1 MTPKDLIAGSTR
13 IVIKIGSA
21 LLTDERTG
29 EIKQDWLQS
38 IADDLAEWNKQGKEI
53 VIVSSGAIALGRK
66 ALGIKYTD
74 TPSSI
79 PLELKQAAAAV
90 GQIDLVRGYDVA
102 FTKHG
107 IQTAIVLLSP
117 KDTEERQ
124 PHLNARATLNA
135 LLTKGHI
142 PIINENDTVST
153 SEIRFGDNDRLA
165 ARVSQMIGS
174 DLLIQL
180 STTDGLYTADPSSD
194 DSAKHLPVVE
204 EINDDINAMAGDAK
218 PGLSTGGMK
227 SKLKAA
233 QIATKAGVHM
243 IITDGQVDNALSALN
258 NGARATIF
266 KASQKPLSAR
276 KKWIS
281 SHVAPMGTLVLDDGA
296 INALKNGKSLLPS
309 GVLKIDG
316 NFEYGDPVQ
325 IENID
330 HSVIAI
336 GLSRYH
342 ANEARHIMGRKSSE
356 IPEVLGYSRGDVIIH
371 RDDLVLQA

>member
-1 MTPKDLIAGSTR
+1 MLPNDLISQSKR
-13 IVIKIGSA
+13 IVVKIGSA

-29 EIKQDWLQS
+29 EIKQGWLQS
-38 IADDLAEWNKQGKEI
+38 IADDLAEWHKHSKEI

-66 ALGIKYTD
+66 ALGVKYTE

-90 GQIDLVRGYDVA
+90 GQVDLIRGYHVA
-102 FTKHG
+102 FHRHD

-124 PHLNARATLNA
+124 AHLNARATLNA
-135 LLTKGHI
+135 LLIKGHI
-142 PIINENDTVST
+142 PVINENDTVST

-165 ARVSQMIGS
+165 ARVGQMIGA

-194 DSAKHLPVVE
+194 DSAKHIPVVE
-204 EINDDINAMAGDAK
+204 EINDEINAMAGDAK

-233 QIATKAGVHM
+233 QIATQAGVHM
-243 IITDGQVDNALSALN
+243 IITDGQNNNALSALN
-258 NGARATIF
+258 DGARATIF
-266 KASQKPLSAR
+266 KASEKPLSAR

-281 SHVAPMGTLVLDDGA
+281 SHVKPMGTVILDDGA

-309 GVLKIDG
+309 GILKIDG
-316 NFEYGDPVQ
+316 SFEYGDPVQ
-325 IENID
+325 IEDID
-330 HSVIAI
+330 HNVIAI

-342 ANEARHIMGRKSSE
+342 ANEARHVMGRKSTD
-356 IPEVLGYSRGDVIIH
+356 IPEILGYSRGDVIVH
-371 RDDLVLQA
+371 RDDLVLQG

>member
-1 MTPKDLIAGSTR
+1 MTPHALISQSNR

-29 EIKQDWLQS
+29 NIKQDWLQS
-38 IADDLAEWNKQGKEI
+38 ITDDVASWHGQGKEI

-66 ALGIKYTD
+66 ALGVEYTN

-90 GQIDLVRGYDVA
+90 GQVDLIRGYDVA
-102 FTKHG
+102 FDKHD
-107 IQTAIVLLSP
+107 IQIAIVLLSP

-135 LLTKGHI
+135 LLTNGHI

-165 ARVSQMIGS
+165 ARVAQMIGA

-180 STTDGLYTADPSSD
+180 STTDGLYTADPTTD
-194 DSAKHLPVVE
+194 DTAKHIDIVE
-204 EINDDINAMAGDAK
+204 EITDDINTMAGDAK

-233 QIATKAGVHM
+233 QIATQAGVHM
-243 IITDGQVDNALSALN
+243 IITDGQTNNALAALKE
-258 NGARATIF
+258 GARATIF
-266 KASQKPLSAR
+266 KASEKPLSAR

-281 SHVAPMGTLVLDDGA
+281 SHVKPMGTLTLDSGA
-296 INALKNGKSLLPS
+296 IGALKNGKSLLPS
-309 GVLKIDG
+309 GVLKIEG
-316 NFEYGDPVQ
+316 NFEYGDPIQ
-325 IENID
+325 IID
-330 HSVIAI
+330 IDKKIIAI

-342 ANEARHIMGRKSSE
+342 ANEARHVMGRNSNE
-356 IPEVLGYSRGDVIIH
+356 IPEILGYSRGDVIVH

>member
-1 MTPKDLIAGSTR
+1 MLPNDLISQSKR
-13 IVIKIGSA
+13 IVVKIGSA

-38 IADDLAEWNKQGKEI
+38 IADDLAVWHKQEKEI

-66 ALGIKYTD
+66 ALDVKYTD

-90 GQIDLVRGYDVA
+90 GQVDLIRGYDVA
-102 FTKHG
+102 LNKHD

-165 ARVSQMIGS
+165 ARVGQMIGA

-194 DSAKHLPVVE
+194 DSAKHIPVVE
-204 EINDDINAMAGDAK
+204 EINDEINAMAGDAK

-233 QIATKAGVHM
+233 QIATQAGVHM
-243 IITDGQVDNALSALN
+243 IITDGQNNNALSALN
-258 NGARATIF
+258 DGARATIF
-266 KASQKPLSAR
+266 KASEKPLSAR

-281 SHVAPMGTLVLDDGA
+281 SHVKPMGTVILDDGA

-316 NFEYGDPVQ
+316 SFEYGDPVQ
-325 IENID
+325 IEDID
-330 HSVIAI
+330 HNVIAI

-342 ANEARHIMGRKSSE
+342 ANEARHVMGRKSAE
-356 IPEVLGYSRGDVIIH
+356 IPEILGYSRGDVIIH